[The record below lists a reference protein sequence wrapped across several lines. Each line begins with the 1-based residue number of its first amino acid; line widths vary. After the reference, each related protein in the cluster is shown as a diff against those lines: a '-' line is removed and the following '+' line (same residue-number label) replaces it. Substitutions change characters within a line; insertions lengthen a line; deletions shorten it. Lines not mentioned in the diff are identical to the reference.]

1 MAKKSATVKKS
12 ETKSAAKIGEVVMV
26 YTKSS
31 SHWYALVEPKVSDI
45 EGIKFIEGIQ
55 VTGKQGHRMER
66 KRTMVPF
73 ENVASIIQ
81 FETEEDLW
89 SEPQAKLIR
98 PTEEAPQS
106 ALLTSHE
113 QGQPKQNNNNN
124 NRPGRHNRHDRHNRK
139 NHNSGGRFNE
149 RNDFNRNSF

>member
-1 MAKKSATVKKS
+1 MAKKAAANKKT
-12 ETKSAAKIGEVVMV
+12 ETSIGEVVMV

-31 SHWYALVEPKVSDI
+31 SHWYALVEPKVSEI

-66 KRTMVPF
+66 KKTLVPF

-98 PTEEAPQS
+98 QAEEGPQS
-106 ALLTSHE
+106 PLLTSHE
-113 QGQPKQNNNNN
+113 QGQPQQNNN
-124 NRPGRHNRHDRHNRK
+124 RQGRRNRHDRHNRK
-139 NHNSGGRFNE
+139 NHNGGARFNE
-149 RNDFNRNSF
+149 RSDFNRGSY